1 MPRVRV
7 EELPGDEAGGM
18 SATFRKPTSPPQG
31 YTGNTVI
38 TEWLTLHCRGDWGS
52 LSDGAFVRVRFAD
65 PEDCAR
71 AKARFG

>member
-1 MPRVRV
+1 MSRVRF
-7 EELPGDEAGGM
+7 EELPGGKAGGAEA
-18 SATFRKPTSPPQG
+18 SFRKPPAPPPG

-65 PEDCAR
+65 PADCDR
-71 AKARFG
+71 AAARFG